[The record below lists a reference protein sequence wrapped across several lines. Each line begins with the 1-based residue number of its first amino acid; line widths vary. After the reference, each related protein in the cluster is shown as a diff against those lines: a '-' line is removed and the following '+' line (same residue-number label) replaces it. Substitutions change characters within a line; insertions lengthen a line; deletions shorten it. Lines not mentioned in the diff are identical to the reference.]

1 MNESFAGTWRA
12 ERLQVLALEA
22 RMSAAGCADE
32 MRAALNKT
40 AEQFERLA
48 EHEVEAASATAK
60 SNTKAG
66 QGSTDVAANAHTL
79 GREQQT
85 EGGLKT
91 TTTKTTVDVKKESA

>member
-40 AEQFERLA
+40 AEQLERLA
-48 EHEVEAASATAK
+48 EHEVEADRLRK
-60 SNTKAG
+60 RVLGAG
-66 QGSTDVAANAHTL
+66 
-79 GREQQT
+79 
-85 EGGLKT
+85 
-91 TTTKTTVDVKKESA
+91 TVSV